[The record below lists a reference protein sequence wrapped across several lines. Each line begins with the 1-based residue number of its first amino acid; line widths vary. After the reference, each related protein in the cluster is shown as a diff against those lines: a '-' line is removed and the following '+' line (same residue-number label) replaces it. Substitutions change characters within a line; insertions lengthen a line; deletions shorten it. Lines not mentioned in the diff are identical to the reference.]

1 MSVMMM
7 VSVEVDGSGPAG
19 RFGGKGRPGG
29 LSLSFIYKIEENGEL
44 LLSFEEIT
52 GVFAGADKEVSGEC
66 MGRDQSPV
74 SFFN

>member
-29 LSLSFIYKIEENGEL
+29 LSLSFIYKLEENSNLEVQRKFNFFGIL
-44 LLSFEEIT
+44 CLSMSY
-52 GVFAGADKEVSGEC
+52 VL
-66 MGRDQSPV
+66 P
-74 SFFN
+74 